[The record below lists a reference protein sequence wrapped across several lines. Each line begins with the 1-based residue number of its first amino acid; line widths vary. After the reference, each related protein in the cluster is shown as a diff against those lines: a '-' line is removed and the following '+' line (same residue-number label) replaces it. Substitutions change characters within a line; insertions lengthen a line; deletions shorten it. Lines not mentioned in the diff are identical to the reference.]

1 MELLSIINE
10 KHIILQCF
18 NRLIN
23 KYWLVL
29 NKETN
34 EEYYL
39 INCVDN
45 RFIIIDIESID
56 KIISLDKTITI
67 CNNYAVIEMEPNKKN
82 CFTCISYESFRKW
95 INKR

>member
-23 KYWLVL
+23 KYWLVK
-29 NKETN
+29 NKETH

-39 INCVDN
+39 INCANSFTIVD
-45 RFIIIDIESID
+45 IYSID
-56 KIISLDKTITI
+56 KIILLNKTLNLV
-67 CNNYAVIEMEPNKKN
+67 NNP
-82 CFTCISYESFRKW
+82 TH
-95 INKR
+95 